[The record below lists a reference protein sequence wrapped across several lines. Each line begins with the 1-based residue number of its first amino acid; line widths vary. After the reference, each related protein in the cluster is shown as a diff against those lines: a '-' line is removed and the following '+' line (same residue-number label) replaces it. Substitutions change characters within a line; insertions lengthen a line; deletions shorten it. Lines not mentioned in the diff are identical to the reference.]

1 VRASNPSEAAA
12 LQKQLEASEREV
24 AEQLKAAEAEDQAAL
39 LAQKQVGDGLR
50 GQLTAMTAADRLM
63 PAWTGKSPGLDF
75 VPANSEGAVR
85 IVRPNPATFV
95 AWRKENKMPDVVPFL
110 TYEDGIAALEW
121 LAEVFGFTEAARFTS
136 SDGRLSHGEMSIGD
150 GLIMLA
156 SPSPDYEGPKRHR
169 DNCEIAASWSALPWI
184 IDGVLV
190 YVEDVD
196 EHYARAKAG
205 GAAILSEP
213 EDGPPAR
220 RYRVEDLEGHRWMF
234 MARH

>member
-1 VRASNPSEAAA
+1 MKAKGELNSRRPLNSDVRRHGRSVVPSCVFGV
-12 LQKQLEASEREV
+12 RN
-24 AEQLKAAEAEDQAAL
+24 
-39 LAQKQVGDGLR
+39 LR
-50 GQLTAMTAADRLM
+50 GMVKGEQQDARR
-63 PAWTGKSPGLDF
+63 GS
-75 VPANSEGAVR
+75 V
-85 IVRPNPATFV
+85 
-95 AWRKENKMPDVVPFL
+95 L

-121 LAEVFGFTEAARFTS
+121 LAEVFGFTETARFTS

-156 SPSPDYEGPKRHR
+156 SPSADYEGPKRHR
-169 DNCEIAASWSALPWI
+169 GNCEIAASWSALPWI

-196 EHYARAKAG
+196 EHYARAKAA
-205 GAAILSEP
+205 GAVILSEP

-234 MARH
+234 MAQN